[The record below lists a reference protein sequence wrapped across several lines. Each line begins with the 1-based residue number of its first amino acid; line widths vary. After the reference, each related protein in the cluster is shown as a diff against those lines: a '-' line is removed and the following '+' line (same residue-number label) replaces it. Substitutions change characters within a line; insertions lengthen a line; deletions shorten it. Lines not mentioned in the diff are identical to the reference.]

1 MCCVLKNLSSHLSH
15 IKRMQ
20 MAELGWRKHTH
31 PHTEGHISLKQ
42 PWTQREGAVP
52 GGSVRGEPSCCPG
65 SRSHLP
71 PRPHIQRG
79 RKGKRLN
86 ERRRKENK
94 SVWTWDLSL
103 RISFYSAFLCFPR
116 QVWTCWL
123 ESFTRRKSNPKTHP
137 TTSPLSPFGTV
148 ESEVDA
154 KSCCNKVPPKCLIT
168 AFYLLT
174 DAWISQ
180 SGIHSLNQHS
190 DRRWGW
196 KSINP
201 PRKYNNNKKKC
212 LNSQSSF
219 QNMRQ

>member
-1 MCCVLKNLSSHLSH
+1 MVEGEIKILPRLSFFKPKILECAHTSTLGWRRWGEKRAETRSLLMCCVLKNLSSHLSH

-20 MAELGWRKHTH
+20 MVELGWRKHTH

-103 RISFYSAFLCFPR
+103 RISFYSAFLCFPG

-123 ESFTRRKSNPKTHP
+123 ESFTRKKSNPKTHP
-137 TTSPLSPFGTV
+137 TTSPLSPVT
-148 ESEVDA
+148 
-154 KSCCNKVPPKCLIT
+154 KSAWLWLWNCGKWSWCQK
-168 AFYLLT
+168 LL
-174 DAWISQ
+174 
-180 SGIHSLNQHS
+180 
-190 DRRWGW
+190 
-196 KSINP
+196 
-201 PRKYNNNKKKC
+201 
-212 LNSQSSF
+212 
-219 QNMRQ
+219 

>member
-1 MCCVLKNLSSHLSH
+1 MCCVLKNLSSHLSR

-20 MAELGWRKHTH
+20 MVELGWRKHTH

-116 QVWTCWL
+116 QVWTCWPSQ
-123 ESFTRRKSNPKTHP
+123 EKSQIQKHTQQLPP
-137 TTSPLSPFGTV
+137 CPPSPSQPDFGFGTV

-154 KSCCNKVPPKCLIT
+154 KSCCKKVPPKCLIT

-190 DRRWGW
+190 ERRWG
-196 KSINP
+196 
-201 PRKYNNNKKKC
+201 
-212 LNSQSSF
+212 
-219 QNMRQ
+219 